1 MKLNTLLVINALL
14 ACVFGLAFVLIP
26 SQVYPLYAVEPNA
39 QLNFMGQLFGV
50 TLLTIALVTYLMR
63 NVVDPNSRKS
73 LVSALFV
80 GNGIGFVVSLIGQL
94 SVVVSAFGWS
104 TVAIYFLLALGFASL
119 QFRKQPGS

>member
-104 TVAIYFLLALGFASL
+104 TVAIYFLLALGFASF